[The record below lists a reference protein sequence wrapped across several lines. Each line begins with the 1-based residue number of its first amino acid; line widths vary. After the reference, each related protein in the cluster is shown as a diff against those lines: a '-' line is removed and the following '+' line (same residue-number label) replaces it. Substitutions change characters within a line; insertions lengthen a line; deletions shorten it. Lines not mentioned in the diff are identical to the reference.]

1 VTGSGC
7 LASLFLGPGAVEL
20 APVVSRPRLVLAL
33 LGLWLAAACGPC
45 GFQPEAGLKIIVPSM
60 PTTLDWSYSDPASWA
75 NYPAML
81 ATQKGLTT
89 LGADNS
95 VQPGL
100 AERWE
105 RQTDAQGQEVYT
117 FHLRSDV
124 RWSDGVTPLLA
135 QDFVFGWHRA
145 MLGRERGEMAEIAG
159 ARQVVELQDHG
170 ASAEQVREA
179 LEHTGVEALDSHTL
193 RVTLERPRSY
203 FLSRLANVYLFF
215 PEPSAE
221 LAGKSD
227 EEIRDYFD
235 RPRQGRPLA
244 LGPYRVERWDRAGE
258 RVRLVHNPASAF
270 QPPLGPGE
278 SVAPV
283 VTLMKSE
290 IGAALYE
297 RGRVD
302 FVFIDSA
309 LALRGRR
316 PADLHEEPLLSTY
329 FIAFNTERPPLNRP
343 EVRRA
348 ISRALDRDALLAGL
362 LPVARTTN
370 VLLPPELPG
379 AATPEEAS
387 RLPHFDREQAREDLR
402 GVPGLERPLRLV
414 FKGGDSFI
422 PEVAIAE
429 RIVAQLA
436 LVGLTVTL
444 DERTDFSSEVARR
457 TPEGPRGYDM
467 YMRRLG
473 ADYAHPNTF
482 FTLFE
487 REGNHQTGWESQ
499 AGGAPMARF
508 EQLLEKADGEA
519 DTGRARTLY
528 AQAQQLLLD
537 EQAVIV
543 PLYHPDRYY
552 RARPRLRGLDVD
564 PFNFLALKSLRVAA
578 EAGPGSAPP

>member
-1 VTGSGC
+1 M
-7 LASLFLGPGAVEL
+7 
-20 APVVSRPRLVLAL
+20 
-33 LGLWLAAACGPC
+33 GLWLAAACGPC
-45 GFQPEAGLKIIVPSM
+45 GFQPDPGIKIIVPAM
-60 PTTLDWSYSDPASWA
+60 PTTLDWSWSDPASWS
-75 NYPAML
+75 NYPVML

-105 RQTDAQGQEVYT
+105 RERDAQGRESYT
-117 FHLRSDV
+117 FYLRQDV
-124 RWSDGVTPLLA
+124 RWSDGTTPLTA
-135 QDFVFGWHRA
+135 QDFVFGWRRA

-159 ARQVVELQDHG
+159 AREAVDLQERG
-170 ASAEQVREA
+170 APAEQVRAA
-179 LEHTGVEALDSHTL
+179 LERTGVEALDPHTL

-215 PEPSAE
+215 PAPSVD

-235 RPRQGRPLA
+235 RPGDGRPMS

-258 RVRLVHNPASAF
+258 RVRLVHNPVSAF
-270 QPPLGPGE
+270 QPPLEPGE
-278 SVAPV
+278 RPAPV

-290 IGAALYE
+290 IGTALYE

-309 LALRGRR
+309 LALRGPR
-316 PADLHEEPLLSTY
+316 PEDLHDEPLLSTY
-329 FIAFNTERPPLNRP
+329 FMAFNTERPPLNRP

-348 ISRALDRDALLAGL
+348 IARALDRDALMAGL
-362 LPVARTTN
+362 LPAVRPTN
-370 VLLPPELPG
+370 VLLPPDLPG
-379 AATPEEAS
+379 AATAEEAA
-387 RLPHFDREQAREDLR
+387 RLPHFDRERAREELK
-402 GVPGLERPLRLV
+402 GVSGWDRPLRLV
-414 FKGGDSFI
+414 FKAGDSFV

-436 LVGLTVTL
+436 TVGITVTL
-444 DERTDFSSEVARR
+444 DARSDFSSEVARR

-487 REGNHQTGWESQ
+487 REGNHQTGWETQS
-499 AGGAPMARF
+499 GGEPMARF
-508 EQLLEKADGEA
+508 ERLLEEA
-519 DTGRARTLY
+519 DAEADAAKARALY
-528 AQAQQLLLD
+528 AQAEAVLLD
-537 EQAVIV
+537 AQAVIV

-552 RARPRLRGLDVD
+552 RSRPRLRGLDVD
-564 PFNFLALKSLRVAA
+564 PFNFLALRSLRLAPEA
-578 EAGPGSAPP
+578 EKGGARP

>member
-1 VTGSGC
+1 M
-7 LASLFLGPGAVEL
+7 
-20 APVVSRPRLVLAL
+20 
-33 LGLWLAAACGPC
+33 GLWLAAACGPC
-45 GFQPEAGLKIIVPSM
+45 GFQPDPGIKIVVPAM
-60 PTTLDWSYSDPASWA
+60 PTTLDWSFSDPASWA
-75 NYPAML
+75 NYPVML

-89 LGADNS
+89 LGTDNS

-105 RQTDAQGQEVYT
+105 RVRDAQGHEVYT

-124 RWSDGVTPLLA
+124 RWSDGVTPLTA
-135 QDFVFGWHRA
+135 QDFVFGWRRA

-159 ARQVVELQDHG
+159 VREALELQEKG
-170 ASAEQVREA
+170 ASGEKVLAA
-179 LEHTGVEALDSHTL
+179 LEHTGVEALDAQTL
-193 RVTLERPRSY
+193 RVTLERPRNY

-215 PEPSAE
+215 PAPSAD
-221 LAGKSD
+221 LVGKSD

-235 RPRQGRPLA
+235 RPREGRPLS
-244 LGPYRVERWDRAGE
+244 LGPYRVEQWDRAGE

-278 SVAPV
+278 RPAPV

-290 IGAALYE
+290 IGSALYE

-309 LALRGRR
+309 LALRGKR
-316 PADLHEEPLLSTY
+316 PADLHYEPLLSTY
-329 FIAFNTERPPLNRP
+329 FLVFNTERPPLNRP

-362 LPVARTTN
+362 LPAVRPSN

-379 AATPEEAS
+379 AATPEEAAL
-387 RLPHFDREQAREDLR
+387 LPHFDRDRAREELR
-402 GVPGLERPLRLV
+402 GVPGLDRPLRLV
-414 FKGGDSFI
+414 FKAGDSFV

-436 LVGLTVTL
+436 TVGITVTL
-444 DERTDFSSEVARR
+444 DARSDFSAEVARR
-457 TPEGPRGYDM
+457 TPEGPRAYDL

-487 REGNHQTGWESQ
+487 REGNHQSGWETQ
-499 AGGAPMARF
+499 AGGEPMARF
-508 EQLLEKADGEA
+508 ERLLEEADAEA
-519 DTGRARTLY
+519 DTERARTLY
-528 AQAQQLLLD
+528 VQAQQVLLE
-537 EQAVIV
+537 EQAVIA

-552 RARPRLRGLDVD
+552 RARAKLRGLDVD
-564 PFNFLALKSLRVAA
+564 PFNFLALKSLRLAL
-578 EAGPGSAPP
+578 EPGQGSASP

>member
-1 VTGSGC
+1 M
-7 LASLFLGPGAVEL
+7 
-20 APVVSRPRLVLAL
+20 
-33 LGLWLAAACGPC
+33 GLWLATACGPC
-45 GFQPEAGLKIIVPSM
+45 GFQPDPGIKIVVPAM
-60 PTTLDWSYSDPASWA
+60 PTTLDWSYSDPASWS
-75 NYPAML
+75 NYPVML

-89 LGADNS
+89 LGPDNS

-100 AERWE
+100 AERWARE
-105 RQTDAQGQEVYT
+105 RDAQGREVYT
-117 FHLRSDV
+117 FHLRRDV
-124 RWSDGVTPLLA
+124 LWSDGTTPLTA
-135 QDFVFGWHRA
+135 QDFVFGWRRA

-159 ARQVVELQDHG
+159 AREVVELQERG
-170 ASAEQVREA
+170 APSEQVRAA
-179 LEHTGVEALDSHTL
+179 LERTGVEALDPHTL

-215 PEPSAE
+215 PAPSAD
-221 LAGKSD
+221 LAGKPD

-235 RPRQGRPLA
+235 RPREGRPLA

-278 SVAPV
+278 RPAPV

-290 IGAALYE
+290 IGSALYE

-309 LALRGRR
+309 LALRGPR
-316 PADLHEEPLLSTY
+316 PEDLHYEPLLSTY
-329 FIAFNTERPPLNRP
+329 FLALNTERPPLNRP

-348 ISRALDRDALLAGL
+348 IARALDRGALLAGL
-362 LPVARTTN
+362 LPAVRPTN
-370 VLLPPELPG
+370 VLLPPDLPG
-379 AATPEEAS
+379 AATPEEAA
-387 RLPHFDREQAREDLR
+387 RLPHFDRERALEELR
-402 GVPGLERPLRLV
+402 GVPGLDRPLRLV
-414 FKGGDSFI
+414 FRAGDSFV

-429 RIVAQLA
+429 RIAAQLA
-436 LVGLTVTL
+436 AVGITVTL
-444 DERTDFSSEVARR
+444 DARSDFSSEVARR
-457 TPEGPRGYDM
+457 TPEGPRAYDM

-487 REGNHQTGWESQ
+487 REGNHQTGWETQ
-499 AGGAPMARF
+499 GGGEPMARF
-508 EQLLEKADGEA
+508 EKLLEEA
-519 DTGRARTLY
+519 DAEPDAERARTLY
-528 AQAQQLLLD
+528 AQAQAVLLE

-552 RARPRLRGLDVD
+552 RSRPKLRGLDVD
-564 PFNFLALKSLRVAA
+564 PFNFLSLKSLRLAP
-578 EAGPGSAPP
+578 EAGEGGSRP

>member
-1 VTGSGC
+1 M
-7 LASLFLGPGAVEL
+7 
-20 APVVSRPRLVLAL
+20 
-33 LGLWLAAACGPC
+33 GLWLAAACGPC
-45 GFQPEAGLKIIVPSM
+45 GFQPDPGIKIIVPAM
-60 PTTLDWSYSDPASWA
+60 PTTLDWNWSDPASWS
-75 NYPAML
+75 NYPVML

-105 RQTDAQGQEVYT
+105 RERDAQGREIYT
-117 FHLRSDV
+117 FHLRQDV
-124 RWSDGVTPLLA
+124 RWSDATTPLTA
-135 QDFVFGWHRA
+135 QDFVFGWRRA

-159 ARQVVELQDHG
+159 AREAVDLQERG
-170 ASAEQVREA
+170 APAEQVRAA
-179 LEHTGVEALDSHTL
+179 LERTGVEAPDPHTL
-193 RVTLERPRSY
+193 RVILERPRSY

-215 PEPSAE
+215 PAPSVD

-235 RPRQGRPLA
+235 RPRDGRPLS

-258 RVRLVHNPASAF
+258 RVRLVHNPSSAF
-270 QPPLGPGE
+270 QPPLEPGE
-278 SVAPV
+278 RPAPV
-283 VTLMKSE
+283 VTMMKSE
-290 IGAALYE
+290 IGTALYE

-309 LALRGRR
+309 LALRGPR
-316 PADLHEEPLLSTY
+316 PDDLHYEPLLSTY
-329 FIAFNTERPPLNRP
+329 FMAFNTERPPLNRP

-348 ISRALDRDALLAGL
+348 IARALDRDALMAGL
-362 LPVARTTN
+362 LPAVRPTN
-370 VLLPPELPG
+370 VLLPQDLPG
-379 AATPEEAS
+379 AATPEEAA
-387 RLPHFDREQAREDLR
+387 RLPHFDRERAREELK
-402 GVPGLERPLRLV
+402 GVSGLDRPLRLV
-414 FKGGDSFI
+414 FRAGDSFV

-429 RIVAQLA
+429 RIAAQLA
-436 LVGLTVTL
+436 TVGITVTL
-444 DERTDFSSEVARR
+444 DARSDFSSEVARR

-487 REGNHQTGWESQ
+487 REGNHQTGWETQS
-499 AGGAPMARF
+499 GGEPMARF
-508 EQLLEKADGEA
+508 ERLLEEA
-519 DTGRARTLY
+519 DAEADAAKARALY
-528 AQAQQLLLD
+528 AQAEAVLLD

-552 RARPRLRGLDVD
+552 RSRPKLRGLDVD
-564 PFNFLALKSLRVAA
+564 PFNFLALRSLRLAP
-578 EAGPGSAPP
+578 EAGEGGAKP

>member
-1 VTGSGC
+1 M
-7 LASLFLGPGAVEL
+7 
-20 APVVSRPRLVLAL
+20 
-33 LGLWLAAACGPC
+33 GLWLAAACGPC
-45 GFQPEAGLKIIVPSM
+45 GFQPDPGIKIIVPAM
-60 PTTLDWSYSDPASWA
+60 PTTLDWSWSDPASWS
-75 NYPAML
+75 NYPVML

-105 RQTDAQGQEVYT
+105 RERDAQGREIYT
-117 FHLRSDV
+117 FHLRQDV
-124 RWSDGVTPLLA
+124 RWSDGTTPLTA
-135 QDFVFGWHRA
+135 QDFVFGWRRA
-145 MLGRERGEMAEIAG
+145 MLGRERGEMAEISG
-159 ARQVVELQDHG
+159 AREAVELQERG
-170 ASAEQVREA
+170 APAEQVRAA
-179 LEHTGVEALDSHTL
+179 LERTGVEALDPHTL

-215 PEPSAE
+215 PAPSVE
-221 LAGKSD
+221 LAGRSD

-235 RPRQGRPLA
+235 RPRDGRPLS

-270 QPPLGPGE
+270 QPPLEPGE
-278 SVAPV
+278 RPAPV

-290 IGAALYE
+290 IGTALYE

-309 LALRGRR
+309 LALRGPR
-316 PADLHEEPLLSTY
+316 PDDLHYEPLLSTY
-329 FIAFNTERPPLNRP
+329 FLAFNTERPPLNRP

-348 ISRALDRDALLAGL
+348 IARALDRDALMAGL
-362 LPVARTTN
+362 LPAVRPTN
-370 VLLPPELPG
+370 VLLPPDLPG
-379 AATPEEAS
+379 AATPEEAA
-387 RLPHFDREQAREDLR
+387 RLPRFDRERATQELK
-402 GVPGLERPLRLV
+402 GVNGLDRPLRLV
-414 FKGGDSFI
+414 FRAGDSFV

-429 RIVAQLA
+429 RIAAQLA
-436 LVGLTVTL
+436 TVGVTVTL
-444 DERTDFSSEVARR
+444 DARSDFSSEVARR

-487 REGNHQTGWESQ
+487 REGNHQTGWETQS
-499 AGGAPMARF
+499 GGEPMARF
-508 EQLLEKADGEA
+508 ERLLEEA
-519 DTGRARTLY
+519 DAEADAARARMLY
-528 AQAQQLLLD
+528 AQAEAVLLD

-552 RARPRLRGLDVD
+552 RSRPRLRGLDVD
-564 PFNFLALKSLRVAA
+564 PFNFLALRSLRLAP
-578 EAGPGSAPP
+578 EAGEGGAKP

>member
-1 VTGSGC
+1 M
-7 LASLFLGPGAVEL
+7 
-20 APVVSRPRLVLAL
+20 
-33 LGLWLAAACGPC
+33 GLWLAAACGPC
-45 GFQPEAGLKIIVPSM
+45 GFQPDPGIKIIVPAM
-60 PTTLDWSYSDPASWA
+60 PTTLDWSYSDPASWS
-75 NYPAML
+75 NYPVML

-105 RQTDAQGQEVYT
+105 RERDAQGREIYT
-117 FHLRSDV
+117 FHLRQDV
-124 RWSDGVTPLLA
+124 RWSDGVTPLTA
-135 QDFVFGWHRA
+135 QDFVFGWRRA
-145 MLGRERGEMAEIAG
+145 MLGRERGELAEIAG
-159 ARQVVELQDHG
+159 VREAIALQEGG
-170 ASAEQVREA
+170 APSEQVRVA
-179 LEHTGVEALDSHTL
+179 LERTGVEALDPHTL

-215 PEPSAE
+215 PAPSVD
-221 LAGKSD
+221 LAGRSD

-235 RPRQGRPLA
+235 RPRDGRPLS
-244 LGPYRVERWDRAGE
+244 LGPFRVERWDRAGE

-270 QPPLGPGE
+270 QPPLQPGE
-278 SVAPV
+278 RPAPV

-290 IGAALYE
+290 IGTALYE

-309 LALRGRR
+309 LALRGPR
-316 PADLHEEPLLSTY
+316 PEDLHYEPLLSTY

-348 ISRALDRDALLAGL
+348 IARALDREAMLAGL
-362 LPVARTTN
+362 LPAVRPTN
-370 VLLPPELPG
+370 VLLPPDLPG
-379 AATPEEAS
+379 AATPEEAA
-387 RLPHFDREQAREDLR
+387 RLPRFDRDRAREELK
-402 GVPGLERPLRLV
+402 GVGGLDRPLRLV
-414 FKGGDSFI
+414 FKAGDSFV

-429 RIVAQLA
+429 RIASQLA
-436 LVGLTVTL
+436 TVGITVTL
-444 DERTDFSSEVARR
+444 DARSDFSSEVARR

-487 REGNHQTGWESQ
+487 RDGNHQTGWETQSS
-499 AGGAPMARF
+499 GEPMARF
-508 EQLLEKADGEA
+508 ERLLEEA
-519 DTGRARTLY
+519 DAEADAARARTLY
-528 AQAQQLLLD
+528 AQAEAMLLD

-552 RARPRLRGLDVD
+552 RSRSRLRGMDVD
-564 PFNFLALKSLRVAA
+564 PFNFLALRTLRLAP
-578 EAGPGSAPP
+578 EAGEGGTKP

>member
-1 VTGSGC
+1 M
-7 LASLFLGPGAVEL
+7 
-20 APVVSRPRLVLAL
+20 
-33 LGLWLAAACGPC
+33 GLWLAAACGPC
-45 GFQPEAGLKIIVPSM
+45 GFQPDPGIKIIVPAM
-60 PTTLDWSYSDPASWA
+60 PTTLDWSWSDPASWS
-75 NYPAML
+75 NYPVML

-105 RQTDAQGQEVYT
+105 RERDAQGREVYT
-117 FHLRSDV
+117 FHLRQDV
-124 RWSDGVTPLLA
+124 RWSDGTTPLTA
-135 QDFVFGWHRA
+135 QDFVFGWRRA

-159 ARQVVELQDHG
+159 AREVVDLQERG
-170 ASAEQVREA
+170 APAEQVQAA
-179 LEHTGVEALDSHTL
+179 LERTGVEALDPHTL

-215 PEPSAE
+215 PAPSAD
-221 LAGKSD
+221 LAGRSD

-235 RPRQGRPLA
+235 RPRDGRPLS
-244 LGPYRVERWDRAGE
+244 LGPYRVEQWDRAGE

-270 QPPLGPGE
+270 QPPLGPSE
-278 SVAPV
+278 RPAPV

-290 IGAALYE
+290 IGSALYE

-309 LALRGRR
+309 LALRGPR
-316 PADLHEEPLLSTY
+316 PDDLHYEPLLSTY
-329 FIAFNTERPPLNRP
+329 FMTFNTERPPLNRP

-348 ISRALDRDALLAGL
+348 IARALDRDALMAGL
-362 LPVARTTN
+362 LPAVRPTN
-370 VLLPPELPG
+370 VLLPPDLPG
-379 AATPEEAS
+379 AATPEEAA
-387 RLPHFDREQAREDLR
+387 RLPRFDRERAREELK
-402 GVPGLERPLRLV
+402 GVSGLDRPLRLV
-414 FKGGDSFI
+414 FRAGDSFV

-429 RIVAQLA
+429 RIAAQLA
-436 LVGLTVTL
+436 TVGINVTL
-444 DERTDFSSEVARR
+444 DARSDFSSEVARR

-487 REGNHQTGWESQ
+487 REGNHQTGWETQS
-499 AGGAPMARF
+499 GGEPMARF
-508 EQLLEKADGEA
+508 ERLLEEA
-519 DTGRARTLY
+519 DAEAEAAQARTLY
-528 AQAQQLLLD
+528 AQAEAVLLE

-552 RARPRLRGLDVD
+552 RSRPRLRGLDVD
-564 PFNFLALKSLRVAA
+564 PFNFLALRSLRLAA
-578 EAGPGSAPP
+578 ETVEGGAKP

>member
-1 VTGSGC
+1 M
-7 LASLFLGPGAVEL
+7 
-20 APVVSRPRLVLAL
+20 
-33 LGLWLAAACGPC
+33 GLWLAAACGPC
-45 GFQPEAGLKIIVPSM
+45 GFQPDPGIKIIVPAM
-60 PTTLDWSYSDPASWA
+60 PTTLDWSWSDPASWS
-75 NYPAML
+75 NYPVML

-105 RQTDAQGQEVYT
+105 RERDAQGRESYT
-117 FHLRSDV
+117 FYLRQDV
-124 RWSDGVTPLLA
+124 RWSDGTTPLTA
-135 QDFVFGWHRA
+135 QDFVFGWRRA

-159 ARQVVELQDHG
+159 AREAVDLQERG
-170 ASAEQVREA
+170 APAEQVRAA
-179 LEHTGVEALDSHTL
+179 LERTGVEALDPHTL

-215 PEPSAE
+215 PAPSVD

-235 RPRQGRPLA
+235 RPRDGRPMS

-258 RVRLVHNPASAF
+258 RVRLVHNPVSAF
-270 QPPLGPGE
+270 QPPLEPGE
-278 SVAPV
+278 RPAPV

-290 IGAALYE
+290 IGTALYE

-309 LALRGRR
+309 LALRGPR
-316 PADLHEEPLLSTY
+316 PEDLHDEPLLSTY
-329 FIAFNTERPPLNRP
+329 FMAFNTERPPLNRP

-348 ISRALDRDALLAGL
+348 IARALDRDALMAGL
-362 LPVARTTN
+362 LPAVRPTN
-370 VLLPPELPG
+370 VLLPPDLPG
-379 AATPEEAS
+379 AATAEEAA
-387 RLPHFDREQAREDLR
+387 RLPHFDRERAREELK
-402 GVPGLERPLRLV
+402 GVSGWDRPLRLV
-414 FKGGDSFI
+414 FKAGDSFV

-436 LVGLTVTL
+436 TVGITVTL
-444 DERTDFSSEVARR
+444 DARSDFSSEVARR

-487 REGNHQTGWESQ
+487 REGNHQTGWETQS
-499 AGGAPMARF
+499 GGEPMARF
-508 EQLLEKADGEA
+508 ERLLEEA
-519 DTGRARTLY
+519 DAEADAAKARALY
-528 AQAQQLLLD
+528 AQAEAVLLD
-537 EQAVIV
+537 AQAVIV

-552 RARPRLRGLDVD
+552 RSRPRLRGLDVD
-564 PFNFLALKSLRVAA
+564 PFNFLALRSLRLAPEA
-578 EAGPGSAPP
+578 EKGGARP